1 LGWHAPHGYL
11 SLPVILGTLGGSGLL
26 IGPAGLL
33 ALKKRRNR
41 EITEA
46 KQIGT
51 DTTFLILLLLT
62 SATGLLLLVLRES
75 RMLGTLLIV
84 HLGFVMALFITLP
97 YSKFVHGVYRFVAI
111 AKYALER
118 ERKRTLGV

>member
-1 LGWHAPHGYL
+1 M
-11 SLPVILGTLGGSGLL
+11 SLPVILGTLGGIGLIIGPTGLL
-26 IGPAGLL
+26 F
-33 ALKKRRNR
+33 LKRRRNR
-41 EITEA
+41 EITET
-46 KQIGT
+46 KQVGI

-75 RMLGTLLIV
+75 RLMGTLLIV

-118 ERKRTLGV
+118 ERKQTLGV